1 MAAGTARERRSRRAI
16 LHEAPFAA
24 GPALPFLPEAFRRQ
38 LLAWYRKHARTLP
51 WRGIRNPYATW
62 LSEIMLQQTRVATVT
77 ARYVEFLQR
86 FPTLQALAEAEEDAV
101 LALWSGLGY
110 YRRARMLHRG
120 AQFVQRELGGKLPRT
135 ATALRTLPGV
145 GEYTAAA
152 IASIAFGESVAVLDG
167 NVERVLLRILG
178 LAEDRSGKAR
188 AHLAGVAQTL
198 VPPSAKRRERSNPP
212 GDHNQAMMELG
223 ATICLPRQPLC
234 LQCPVMSLCQTRGEH
249 PISARDKPQSRV
261 VAHLLALRKR
271 GTVTEVLL
279 LRRPVDATLMANM
292 LELPPLPLEAVAGR
306 EPVLRLRH
314 AITNT
319 NYYVQVFAE
328 SAPGIAPLRLDHEPA
343 GEWND
348 SDDLVPNDLV
358 SEDPAEEDRGESAE
372 GSEEIADSDG
382 GDTGAAVPEGLSQRR
397 PTIAQRRL
405 SSFLDEADLEDMDE
419 VTGSEL
425 DPRLTAPEGSLLAQI
440 PANRRDLEWT
450 STVRLRARPLTGLAR
465 KVLQRLGVMIV
476 PKVRV
481 S

>member
-1 MAAGTARERRSRRAI
+1 
-16 LHEAPFAA
+16 
-24 GPALPFLPEAFRRQ
+24 
-38 LLAWYRKHARTLP
+38 
-51 WRGIRNPYATW
+51 
-62 LSEIMLQQTRVATVT
+62 
-77 ARYVEFLQR
+77 
-86 FPTLQALAEAEEDAV
+86 
-101 LALWSGLGY
+101 
-110 YRRARMLHRG
+110 
-120 AQFVQRELGGKLPRT
+120 
-135 ATALRTLPGV
+135 
-145 GEYTAAA
+145 
-152 IASIAFGESVAVLDG
+152 
-167 NVERVLLRILG
+167 
-178 LAEDRSGKAR
+178 
-188 AHLAGVAQTL
+188 
-198 VPPSAKRRERSNPP
+198 
-212 GDHNQAMMELG
+212 
-223 ATICLPRQPLC
+223 
-234 LQCPVMSLCQTRGEH
+234 
-249 PISARDKPQSRV
+249 V

-348 SDDLVPNDLV
+348 SDDLV

-382 GDTGAAVPEGLSQRR
+382 GDAGATVPEGLPQRR
-397 PTIAQRRL
+397 RPAIAQRRL

-450 STVRLRARPLTGLAR
+450 STARLRARPLTGLAR